1 MRKEKY
7 RMSFKES
14 AMIKFKANSLH
25 ILKHLSVKRQQCLA
39 QVSTMLCHLKV
50 DYI

>member
-25 ILKHLSVKRQQCLA
+25 ILLNIYRSKDNSV
-39 QVSTMLCHLKV
+39 
-50 DYI
+50 